1 METSTVN
8 KTIQKLYA
16 YVADIKLLFHHGDL
30 LREMAGTKSAMYD
43 VCKCVV
49 EVEGRIHTR

>member
-8 KTIQKLYA
+8 KTIQMLYA
-16 YVADIKLLFHHGDL
+16 YVDHIKLLFHHGDL